1 MNWLGVSYWGH
12 RNMGGPARRVVEYNF
27 EHYRK
32 RGWVGRLLF
41 VGRGLSGKW
50 LHPWKDSPMSKNIKE
65 GTRHGFLC
73 LIFLQKENSIVQ
85 FAMRIFRKFCQIH
98 FGRGGGG
105 FASKCRIKEYKNR
118 WSVVST
124 WLGWGLGIHQYE
136 CKKCG
141 HDSSSTLKVGVS
153 QFLI

>member
-41 VGRGLSGKW
+41 AGKGLSGKW
-50 LHPWKDSPMSKNIKE
+50 LHPWKDSPMSKNIEE

-98 FGRGGGG
+98 FGRGGV
-105 FASKCRIKEYKNR
+105 ALLRNA
-118 WSVVST
+118 
-124 WLGWGLGIHQYE
+124 GLGVQKLVASCFYLT
-136 CKKCG
+136 G
-141 HDSSSTLKVGVS
+141 VGVGHS
-153 QFLI
+153 SVWMWKVWPWFSANFSRQNF